1 MKRILIQSLVA
12 SNLLLFS
19 MVASAQTSPEQFVSP
34 FHSPDEY
41 QLAHSVFDK
50 LSADLQQ
57 AQSHDLADSAMFD
70 RAQAALRVLEQ
81 NWDSGHYQSR
91 QIDGTITAIQTVQRD
106 SRLMPQDAVA
116 LADDLSQL
124 LDIRT
129 EYY

>member
-12 SNLLLFS
+12 SNLLLFG
-19 MVASAQTSPEQFVSP
+19 MIAGAQTTPEQFVSP
-34 FHSPDEY
+34 FHSPDQYE
-41 QLAHSVFDK
+41 LAHSRFNK

-57 AQSHDLADSAMFD
+57 ARSYDLADSAMFD

-91 QIDGTITAIQTVQRD
+91 QIEGTVSAIQTVLRD
-106 SRLMPQDAVA
+106 SHLMPQDVDA
-116 LADDLSQL
+116 LAGDLSQM
-124 LDIRT
+124 LDFRT